1 MRVVAIVNG
10 YTGALC
16 LQELVDQ
23 GDEVV
28 GVVTGPGVPSPH
40 TPPEAS
46 VKLTADLNLLPVYQ
60 PPYERINTPEFV
72 TLLRKLH
79 PDLIVSMHYPV
90 IFKRPILE
98 IPPLGCINEHPSRVP
113 AGRGMTP
120 SSWHMLI
127 GDTHNWITLHYLN
140 EGIDTGDVI
149 MQGCVEITPEDTG
162 VTTSRKLSREG
173 HRVFREALPLIREGR
188 APRTPQNEIEG
199 VEPSYYSWKPWYAQ
213 IQWDWSAEKIALH
226 VRTLTHPKDRGSW
239 TGEGYTFLGGREV
252 RVWEAK
258 PAEERAGTEGPLP
271 GQILAVIGQGLL
283 VKAGEGAVV
292 VTDADIQGSEAAG
305 LDGLFGVLATGLPA
319 FFERP
324 VVRQGGQVP

>member
-28 GVVTGPGVPSPH
+28 GVVTGPGIPSPH

-46 VKLTADLNLLPVYQ
+46 VKLTADRNLLPVYQ
-60 PPYERINTPEFV
+60 PPYQRINTPEFV
-72 TLLRKLH
+72 GLLRKLQ

-90 IFKRPILE
+90 IFKRVILE
-98 IPPLGCINEHPSRVP
+98 ISPLGCVNEHPSRVP

-120 SSWHMLI
+120 SHWHMLI
-127 GDTHNWITLHYLN
+127 GDTHNWITLHYLD

-173 HRVFREALPLIREGR
+173 HRIFREALPLIRAGK
-188 APRTPQNEIEG
+188 APRTPQNKIEG

-213 IQWDWSAEKIALH
+213 IQWDWPREKIALH

-239 TGEGYTFLGGREV
+239 TREAYTFLGGQRV
-252 RVWEAK
+252 RVWEAE
-258 PAEERAGTEGPLP
+258 AADECLATEGAQA

-283 VKAGEGAVV
+283 VKAGDGAVIL
-292 VTDADIQGSEAAG
+292 TDADIEGCEEEG
-305 LDGLFGVLATGLPA
+305 LDGLLSILSAGLPA
-319 FFERP
+319 VLERAI
-324 VVRQGGQVP
+324 VRQE

>member
-28 GVVTGPGVPSPH
+28 GVVTGPGAPSPH
-40 TPPEAS
+40 IPPEAS
-46 VKLTADLNLLPVYQ
+46 VKLTADRNLLPVYQ
-60 PPYERINTPEFV
+60 PPYQRINTPEFV
-72 TLLRKLH
+72 AVLRGLE

-90 IFKRPILE
+90 IFKLPILE
-98 IPPLGCINEHPSRVP
+98 IPPLGCVNEHPSRVP

-120 SSWHMLI
+120 SSWHMLV
-127 GDTHNWITLHYLN
+127 GDSHNWITLHYLN

-149 MQGCVEITPEDTG
+149 MQGSVEITPEDTG
-162 VTTSRKLSREG
+162 VTTGRKLSEEG
-173 HRVFREALPLIREGR
+173 HRIFGEVLPLIREGR
-188 APRTPQNEIEG
+188 APRIPQNQIEG

-213 IQWDWSAEKIALH
+213 IQWDWSPEKIALH

-239 TGEGYTFLGGREV
+239 TGEAYSFLGGHKV
-252 RVWEAK
+252 RVWEAMATK
-258 PAEERAGTEGPLP
+258 EPVATEGAEL
-271 GQILAVIGQGLL
+271 GQILAVTGQGLL

-292 VTDADIQGSEAAG
+292 LTDADLQGCEAEG
-305 LDGLFGVLATGLPA
+305 LDALFGILATGLPA
-319 FFERP
+319 FFERSG
-324 VVRQGGQVP
+324 V

>member
-16 LQELVDQ
+16 LQELIDQ

-28 GVVTGPGVPSPH
+28 GVVTGPGAPSPNM
-40 TPPEAS
+40 PPEAS
-46 VKLTADLNLLPVYQ
+46 VKLTADRHLLPVYQ
-60 PPYERINTPEFV
+60 PPYQRINTPEFV
-72 TLLRKLH
+72 ALLRKLQ
-79 PDLIVSMHYPV
+79 PDLIVSMHYPA
-90 IFKRPILE
+90 IFKKPILE
-98 IPPLGCINEHPSRVP
+98 TPPLGCVNEHPSRVP

-162 VTTSRKLSREG
+162 VTTSRKLSEEG
-173 HRVFREALPLIREGR
+173 HRIFRESLPLIREGR
-188 APRTPQNEIEG
+188 APRIPQSEIKG

-239 TGEGYTFLGGREV
+239 TGEAYSFLGGHKV
-252 RVWEAK
+252 RVWKAAAVEASVVGGG
-258 PAEERAGTEGPLP
+258 AQP
-271 GQILAVIGQGLL
+271 GQILAVTGKGLL
-283 VKAGEGAVV
+283 VKAGEGSVV
-292 VTDADIQGSEAAG
+292 LMDVDSQDREAEG
-305 LDGLFGVLATGLPA
+305 LDGMLSMLSTGLPT
-319 FFERP
+319 FFQRTL
-324 VVRQGGQVP
+324 RG

>member
-1 MRVVAIVNG
+1 MRVVTIMGG

-28 GVVTGPGVPSPH
+28 GVVTYPGDPRPA

-46 VKLTADLNLLPVYQ
+46 VKLCADRNLLPVYQ
-60 PPYERINTPEFV
+60 PPFDRINTPEFV
-72 TLLRKLH
+72 ALLRKLQ
-79 PDLIVSMHYPV
+79 PALIVSMHYPV

-98 IPPLGCINEHPSRVP
+98 IPRLGCVNEHPSRLP

-120 SSWHMLI
+120 SHWHMLI
-127 GDTHNWITLHYLN
+127 GDTHNWITLHFLD

-149 MQGCVEITPEDTG
+149 SQGSVEIIPKDTG
-162 VTTSRKLSREG
+162 VTASRKLSEEG
-173 HRVFREALPLIREGR
+173 QRIFREALPLIREGK
-188 APRTPQNEIEG
+188 APRIPQGQVEG

-213 IQWDWSAEKIALH
+213 IHWDWPAEKIALH
-226 VRTLTHPKDRGSW
+226 VRTLTHPKEMRSW
-239 TGEGYTFLGGREV
+239 TREAYTFLGGHKV

-258 PAEERAGTEGPLP
+258 VAEGGWSREGAQP

-283 VKAGEGAVV
+283 VQAGEGALVL
-292 VTDADIQGSEAAG
+292 TDADVEGAVGEG
-305 LDGLFGVLATGLPA
+305 LSGLFGLLSTGLPA
-319 FFERP
+319 FFE
-324 VVRQGGQVP
+324 